1 MSETVYVKGVPGEMP
16 DIIDFINYVFS
27 QTKVPHD
34 FKKLLPKVYGDGA
47 PRGQESF
54 HFLAR
59 QNEKI
64 VGCVA
69 CRSTALRF
77 GSEVLSCGYV
87 GSVSVH
93 KYHRGEG
100 HMKKLM
106 AMMLEDARKK
116 NYDMLIL
123 GGQRQRYGYFGFEPA
138 GMVLRFDFTKTNA
151 HHVFGD
157 VDTSGI
163 GLRPL
168 TDADV
173 PFALKLWQKQ
183 TLGSLREAYTFMDE
197 LRSWDQTPLGITVNG
212 ELTGYFAGGEMVLQD
227 ENLLPKALKA
237 IMDSRSEYA
246 LPLVAGLHEKQRIA
260 YLSSICESAALGRK
274 AMINVLNWPRIL
286 KTLIEFKH
294 SYVSPVNDCAFALD
308 IVGDGVFDV
317 KIRDGRAEVKPLA
330 ATPETAV
337 KLGHNEAQRLFFG
350 IAEQFLGKP
359 GIDSSCLGLP
369 FFMSE
374 QDAF

>member
-1 MSETVYVKGVPGEMP
+1 MPDTLYTVGVPGEMP
-16 DIIDFINYVFS
+16 EIIDFINYVFS

-34 FKKLLPKVYGDGA
+34 FKTLLPKVYGDRA
-47 PRGQESF
+47 PKGQESF
-54 HFLAR
+54 HFLAK

-69 CRSTALRF
+69 CRPTRLRF
-77 GSEVLSCGYV
+77 GKEVLSCGYV

-93 KYHRGEG
+93 RYHRGEG
-100 HMKKLM
+100 HMKQLM

-151 HHVFGD
+151 RHVFGD
-157 VDTSGI
+157 VDASGI

-168 TDADV
+168 TDADM

-183 TLGSLREAYTFMDE
+183 TVGSLRETDTFIDE
-197 LRSWDQTPLGITVNG
+197 LRSWDQKPLGITVNG
-212 ELTGYFAGGEMVLQD
+212 EFAGYFAGGELVLQD

-260 YLSSICESAALGRK
+260 YLSGICESAALGRK
-274 AMINVLNWPRIL
+274 AMINVLNWPRVL

-294 SYVSPVNDCAFALD
+294 SYVNPVNDCAFALD
-308 IVGDGVFDV
+308 IAGDGVFDV
-317 KIRDGRAEVKPLA
+317 KVRDGRAEVKTLA
-330 ATPETAV
+330 AAPETAV
-337 KLGHNEAQRLFFG
+337 KLSHSEAQRLLFG
-350 IAEQFLGKP
+350 IAEMYTNGK
-359 GIDSSCLGLP
+359 GIDSSCQGLP
-369 FFMSE
+369 FYMSE